1 MHEPMYDHPG
11 VLDAI
16 DRVESW
22 GVEFVD
28 PRVEEG
34 KAKIATEDAIATA
47 TARVTTPDPLAGASI
62 VITSGA
68 TSEAI
73 DPIRVL
79 TNRASGATGEAIAR
93 ACHIRGADVTLV
105 HDGPDV
111 HYAEVID
118 TESAAEMLAAVD
130 TASNDADALVSAA
143 AIGDYTVQEASAK
156 LRSGEAR
163 TLDLEPTPK
172 LLDSVRQAH
181 PELPM
186 VGFKAE
192 TTGDD
197 EALFEAATALRDR
210 VDLSFVV
217 ANDATVMGEAETRAI
232 LVDREAE
239 SVTDCEVVEGSKVR
253 LGDRIADRLVTEL
266 D

>member
-1 MHEPMYDHPG
+1 
-11 VLDAI
+11 
-16 DRVESW
+16 
-22 GVEFVD
+22 
-28 PRVEEG
+28 
-34 KAKIATEDAIATA
+34 
-47 TARVTTPDPLAGASI
+47 
-62 VITSGA
+62 
-68 TSEAI
+68 
-73 DPIRVL
+73 
-79 TNRASGATGEAIAR
+79 
-93 ACHIRGADVTLV
+93 
-105 HDGPDV
+105 
-111 HYAEVID
+111 
-118 TESAAEMLAAVD
+118 MLAAVD

-163 TLDLEPTPK
+163 TLELEPTPK
-172 LLDSVRQAH
+172 VLDSIRQAH

-197 EALFEAATALRDR
+197 ESLFEAATALRDR